1 MRCCVL
7 TPETSRVLMIYY
19 RYEDDGKP
27 MVKPYK
33 FSNQRL
39 KDLGLE
45 FTPLKKSVY
54 EAVVSMQ
61 KKGHLPVIREQ
72 QRSYL

>member
-1 MRCCVL
+1 MDLTTVRACCW
-7 TPETSRVLMIYY
+7 RG
-19 RYEDDGKP
+19 RFEDDGKP

-45 FTPLKKSVY
+45 FTPLRESLY
-54 EAVVSMQ
+54 ETVLSLQ
-61 KKGHLPVIREQ
+61 QNGHLLLPTSVLKHAR
-72 QRSYL
+72 L